1 VAERLTKKQR
11 REQTQAK
18 VAAMRAA
25 QARKERMRRLYVA
38 LAAVLTVV
46 VIVGVLVI
54 VKVAGGGSPSK
65 AAAPTTTASDA
76 VVSAVGDVPAEAF
89 DTVGAGTVNTPP
101 TPMSGA
107 EAITADGKPR
117 VLYVGAEY
125 CPFCAAERWA
135 IVAALSRFGSFANLG
150 STTSAGS
157 PEVYPSTATLSF
169 HGSTYT
175 STYLSFSAYEE
186 TTNQRQ
192 GNGYKPLDTI
202 PAADQALVSKYDSPP
217 YVGSDSAGA
226 IPFVDIGGKYV
237 ISGASYDPAVL
248 KGKTHEQIA
257 QALSDPTSAIAKA
270 VDGSANVITAALCQL
285 TQNQPAAVCSSA
297 GVKAGAAKLGNGS

>member
-11 REQTQAK
+11 RDQTQAK
-18 VAAMRAA
+18 IAAMRAA

-54 VKVAGGGSPSK
+54 VKVAGGGQTK
-65 AAAPTTTASDA
+65 AATPTTAASDA
-76 VVSAVGDVPAEAF
+76 VVNAVGGVPATAF

-101 TPMSGA
+101 KAMTGA

-157 PEVYPSTATLSF
+157 PEVYPNTATLSF

-175 STYLSFSAYEE
+175 SSYLSFSAYEE

-192 GNGYKPLDTI
+192 GNSYKPLDTI
-202 PAADQALVSKYDSPP
+202 PAADQALVSKYDNAP
-217 YVGSDSAGA
+217 YVSSDSAGA
-226 IPFVDIGGKYV
+226 IPFVDIGGKFV
-237 ISGASYDPAVL
+237 ISGASYDPQVL
-248 KGKTHEQIA
+248 QGKTHEQIA

-285 TQNQPAAVCSSA
+285 TKDQPAAVCGSA
-297 GVKAGAAKLGNGS
+297 GVKAGAAKLANGS

>member
-25 QARKERMRRLYVA
+25 QAHKERMRRLYVA

-46 VIVGVLVI
+46 VIVGVLVV
-54 VKVAGGGSPSK
+54 VKVVGGGPSK
-65 AAAPTTTASDA
+65 PAPPSSAASDA
-76 VVSAVGDVPAEAF
+76 VVNAVGGVPAEAL
-89 DTVGAGTVNTPP
+89 DTVGVGTISAAPK
-101 TPMSGA
+101 PMKGA

-135 IVAALSRFGSFANLG
+135 IVVALSRFGSFANLG
-150 STTSAGS
+150 ATTSAPA

-175 STYLSFSAYEE
+175 SPLLSFSAYEQ

-192 GNGYKPLDTI
+192 GNAYKPLDTI
-202 PAADQALVSKYDSPP
+202 PSADQALVTKYDSPP
-217 YVGSDSAGA
+217 YVSQDSAGS

-237 ISGASYDPAVL
+237 ISGASYDPQVL
-248 KGKTHEQIA
+248 QGKTHEQIA
-257 QALSDPTSAIAKA
+257 QALSDPSSAIAKA

-285 TQNQPAAVCSSA
+285 TNGQPTPVCTSSGVRAA
-297 GVKAGAAKLGNGS
+297 AAKLGNAS

>member
-25 QARKERMRRLYVA
+25 QARKERMRRVYVA

-54 VKVAGGGSPSK
+54 VKVAGGGGPSK
-65 AAAPTTTASDA
+65 AATPSSAASDA
-76 VVSAVGDVPAEAF
+76 VVNAIGDIGADVY
-89 DTVGAGTVNTPP
+89 DTVGVGTVNAAPKAMT
-101 TPMSGA
+101 GA

-135 IVAALSRFGSFANLG
+135 VAAALARFGSFANLG
-150 STTSAGS
+150 ATSSAS
-157 PEVYPSTATLSF
+157 APEVYPNTATLSF

-175 STYLSFSAYEE
+175 STYLSFTAYEE

-202 PAADQALVSKYDSPP
+202 SAADKALVTKYDNQP
-217 YVGSDSAGA
+217 YVSADSAGA
-226 IPFVDIGGKYV
+226 IPFVDIGGKYI
-237 ISGASYDPAVL
+237 ISGASYDPQVL
-248 KGKTHEQIA
+248 QGKTHEQIA

-270 VDGSANVITAALCQL
+270 IDGSANVITAALCQL
-285 TQNQPAAVCSSA
+285 TTDQPAAVCSSA
-297 GVKAGAAKLGNGS
+297 GVKAGAAKLGNAS